1 MMSVQSVAGVLL
13 GKQMAISPTQTHRP
27 DVATLQCALL
37 IHYTARLWSNPA
49 FLNVSVVSHVWNTDG
64 MEEAEAHASVLS
76 DLQVGSWLF
85 SNLGCSIFFQNSWFA
100 MTILTVTVESL
111 RIKAENCSAGLLE
124 MSD

>member
-1 MMSVQSVAGVLL
+1 
-13 GKQMAISPTQTHRP
+13 
-27 DVATLQCALL
+27 
-37 IHYTARLWSNPA
+37 
-49 FLNVSVVSHVWNTDG
+49 

-111 RIKAENCSAGLLE
+111 RIKAENCSAELLE
-124 MSD
+124 MSG